1 MLNKM
6 ITCDPAELRISP
18 RVRVS
23 RPVQIRNQ
31 NVTLMYAISTDVSQH
46 GLGILAS
53 RPLMAGQFCTF
64 SFEVKTGGSSRATI
78 TVDGTVC
85 YNHPVVPRG
94 VRIGIKV
101 SKIHPSSAS
110 VLTSF
115 LNPE

>member
-1 MLNKM
+1 MINKRD
-6 ITCDPAELRISP
+6 TSDLAELRISP

-53 RPLMAGQFCTF
+53 RPLLEGQKCTF
-64 SFEVKTGGSSRATI
+64 SFDVNKGGMRATI

-101 SKIHPSSAS
+101 SKIHPSSAN
-110 VLTSF
+110 VLMNF
-115 LNPE
+115 LKN